1 MPPGLDPAL
10 RVGLPMDCP
19 ACNATQPEPVGT
31 ECARYGIVFSK
42 IGVDRGLPGLRR
54 VSSADEREPASSSDR
69 PRAGRAALIGRG
81 ILYVGGLTQHG
92 GAVEPAQR
100 AEDGL
105 PVVPLNLAA
114 GEAAEQYQLDVLAQI
129 VGHDLDVSQLPA
141 GTPSAIRTLVRRCL
155 EKDPRQR
162 LQHVGDARLEI
173 VDAGTPRFDAVAPVD
188 PRTRGPAWMVLVGL
202 IAGAVLDGFGVWSV
216 TRSDDSEPV
225 QRMAIPLPRDASYV
239 STNQSTP
246 GLAVSQSG
254 SHLVYVSTSGGVR
267 QLYQRALD
275 EVDGRLIAGTENAF
289 YPFFSPDGE
298 SVAFLPLAE
307 LPIPKGAE
315 EGVDSRW
322 SASDVGSGFESMG
335 WVLGTRRLDCVRG
348 RPVPRWAG
356 ALSRGGRR
364 RHTRASD
371 DTRSGKRRA
380 SPCVAAHH
388 PGNAQRDVFD
398 CTGWRRFR
406 RCSSCTAVA
415 RHWRTAHD
423 YRTRVCAAVS
433 PVRSRGVRPRKQAHG
448 RRFRCRKSGHDR
460 RSRPGHRRRRC
471 LDDQRRD

>member
-1 MPPGLDPAL
+1 MGTAAY
-10 RVGLPMDCP
+10 MS
-19 ACNATQPEPVGT
+19 PEQ
-31 ECARYGIVFSK
+31 ARGET
-42 IGVDRGLPGLRR
+42 VDRRSDIWAFGCVLYEILTGRR
-54 VSSADEREPASSSDR
+54 V
-69 PRAGRAALIGRG
+69 
-81 ILYVGGLTQHG
+81 
-92 GAVEPAQR
+92 VEGTNIA
-100 AEDGL
+100 
-105 PVVPLNLAA
+105 
-114 GEAAEQYQLDVLAQI
+114 DVLAQI

-298 SVAFLPLAE
+298 SVAFFATRGTADPEGGLKKVSIRGGPPVTLAQVSNPWGGSWGLDGSIVFAAGRFLDGLALFRVSADGGTPERLTTPDRANGERHHAWPHTIPGTRSVMFSIAPVGGDFDDARVALLSLDTGEQRTIIERGYAPRYLPSGHVVYVLENKLMAVAFDVESLATT
-307 LPIPKGAE
+307 GAPVQVIDD
-315 EGVDSRW
+315 VDASTTNGETSFAISDAGLLVYAAAEAA
-322 SASDVGSGFESMG
+322 SASRLVWVDREGGS
-335 WVLGTRRLDCVRG
+335 T
-348 RPVPRWAG
+348 
-356 ALSRGGRR
+356 
-364 RHTRASD
+364 
-371 DTRSGKRRA
+371 
-380 SPCVAAHH
+380 
-388 PGNAQRDVFD
+388 
-398 CTGWRRFR
+398 
-406 RCSSCTAVA
+406 
-415 RHWRTAHD
+415 
-423 YRTRVCAAVS
+423 
-433 PVRSRGVRPRKQAHG
+433 
-448 RRFRCRKSGHDR
+448 RCRSLQPR
-460 RSRPGHRRRRC
+460 TSSR
-471 LDDQRRD
+471 